1 MPQMGYDMEEGTVVR
16 WLSQEGASVTTG
28 QAIAEIETDKAVVE
42 FESTATGILKKIVVP
57 EGTTV
62 PVGQAIA
69 IVGEPDEDIAE
80 LENVSLIDSVELEE
94 NKVTDITESKP
105 ASASA
110 DETVSEPEPVK
121 EEATNQEGILRA
133 SPVAQRLANEKGIN
147 LSLVKGTGPGGRI
160 TKKDVLSFT
169 PSANIT
175 SSENDTD
182 SKQDIE
188 DVSTADIKEPVQIPP
203 ISDATTN
210 TNIPVSKDTG
220 DKLPLSRMRQQ
231 IARVT
236 VQSKQQTPHYYVST
250 EINMTEAMDLRNQIN
265 SSLESEGVRISVNDL
280 VIKACV
286 DALNLHPKFNAS
298 FKEDGVL
305 INSSINIGI
314 AIAEEEGLIVPAIME
329 CNNKSV
335 KDISTASKDLVAR
348 SKGGTLRPQ
357 EYTEGTFSISNLG
370 MFDVSSFIAIILPPQ
385 SAMLAVGSV
394 AEQAIVKDGDVA
406 VAKMMN
412 ATLSADHRVTDGAEG
427 AKFILDIKQRLEN
440 PMTLVI

>member
-1 MPQMGYDMEEGTVVR
+1 M
-16 WLSQEGASVTTG
+16 
-28 QAIAEIETDKAVVE
+28 
-42 FESTATGILKKIVVP
+42 
-57 EGTTV
+57 
-62 PVGQAIA
+62 
-69 IVGEPDEDIAE
+69 
-80 LENVSLIDSVELEE
+80 
-94 NKVTDITESKP
+94 
-105 ASASA
+105 
-110 DETVSEPEPVK
+110 
-121 EEATNQEGILRA
+121 
-133 SPVAQRLANEKGIN
+133 ANEKGIN

-210 TNIPVSKDTG
+210 TDIPVSKDTG